1 MSRLF
6 ADLTDFPGE
15 GQAAPAPD
23 RPGPPGA
30 APGDSPESLPWPL
43 AVAEPPAAPEPAAE
57 PPEPPAPASAPVESP
72 AAPRKTTG
80 AARKKTARK
89 KAASKRIE
97 SPPTAE
103 EEAAAAE
110 EEAAAE
116 RERIEYVRGI
126 LAAAST
132 GKTQQ
137 AVAGQLG
144 VTAAEVGKIVGMYRG
159 NDRYMPEEPD
169 DLPLP
174 EIGVTEYARKVVA
187 GEIVMGLHVRNAC
200 ARHLRDLK
208 RSDIY
213 FDDSKANDVFRFLQR
228 MRATE
233 GQFAGHRLRLLAWQV
248 FVVGSIFGWLRRS
261 DGLRRFKKAWIEG
274 GKGMGKTPI
283 LGGVAHWGLLCDG
296 EPGAQIYFA
305 ASTEDQA
312 KIAFKDM
319 LSYIHG
325 WPWLWARL
333 DVKGD
338 RISVRGESGY
348 AVPLPWKHGGIGLAG
363 KRPYF
368 AIIDEAHEHRSGAV
382 MDSLELGLKFRRQGL
397 IVSITNSGERQA
409 GWAYEEHLVACA
421 IAAGTRED
429 DAYFSFVAGLDEAD
443 GPITA
448 APRSSWQKANPG
460 LERDLP
466 GYEFIAGQI
475 LRAKNNPSARPQ
487 IERFFGCRWGATD
500 KRQWIAS
507 DVWRGTVEGK
517 LPSSASLAGK
527 DCFLAFARDGD
538 DGAAAL
544 AFAWRTT
551 TDEGKA
557 DRVDLDVTVFVPE
570 DLMSEPLWE
579 TVDVSQP
586 GVVVV
591 EGRKMAGYGSMRDR
605 LGGAIRDALR
615 QQEVGGIAVDRASR
629 PYLESVLAA
638 NGVELADDANPWGGD
653 LYCREMRRHYA
664 PSKRKADGPIGM
676 PSAMTATTA
685 LIADGR
691 LRASANDVVA
701 VMLDALRLRDDEERG
716 LSPDT
721 EETGRNIA
729 PLFAVFAAVA
739 WAAQD
744 E

>member
-1 MSRLF
+1 MSGLF
-6 ADLTDFPGE
+6 SDLTDFPGE
-15 GQAAPAPD
+15 VRATPSPD
-23 RPGPPGA
+23 RPGPSGA
-30 APGDSPESLPWPL
+30 AVGDSPESLPWPL
-43 AVAEPPAAPEPAAE
+43 AVAEPPAAPEPAAA
-57 PPEPPAPASAPVESP
+57 PPEPPAPPPV
-72 AAPRKTTG
+72 PRKIAA

-89 KAASKRIE
+89 APARKVASKQE
-97 SPPTAE
+97 EPDEPTE
-103 EEAAAAE
+103 KEAAAAARAAE
-110 EEAAAE
+110 KEAA
-116 RERIEYVRGI
+116 RVERIRGI
-126 LAAAST
+126 LAMAASGVT
-132 GKTQQ
+132 NMV
-137 AVAGQLG
+137 VAGHFG
-144 VTAAEVGKIVGMYRG
+144 TSPSEVSKVIGMYRLNG
-159 NDRYMPEEPD
+159 EYMPDEPE

-174 EIGVTEYARKVVA
+174 DMGTTEYARKVVA

-200 ARHLRDLK
+200 ARHLRDLE
-208 RSDIY
+208 RTDIY
-213 FDDSKANDVFRFLQR
+213 FDEDKANDVFRFLQR

-233 GQFAGHRLRLLAWQV
+233 GQFAGHRLRLLGWQV

-261 DGLRRFKKAWIEG
+261 DGMRRFRKAWIEG

-312 KIAFKDM
+312 KIAFGDM
-319 LSYIHG
+319 RRYIDG

-333 DVKGD
+333 EAKGD
-338 RISVRGESGY
+338 KIAVIGETGY

-363 KRPYF
+363 KRPYYC
-368 AIIDEAHEHRSGAV
+368 IIDEAHEHRSGAV

-429 DAYFSFVAGLDEAD
+429 DSYFSFVCGLDEED
-443 GPITA
+443 GPITE
-448 APRSSWQKANPG
+448 APRESWMKANPG

-466 GYEFIAGQI
+466 GYEFIASQI

-500 KRQWIAS
+500 RRQWIAA
-507 DVWRGTVEGK
+507 DVWRGTVEGE

-538 DGAAAL
+538 DGVAAL
-544 AFAWRTT
+544 AFAWRTVA
-551 TDEGKA
+551 DDGKT
-557 DRVDLDVTVFVPE
+557 DRVDLDVTIFVPE

-591 EGRKMAGYGSMRDR
+591 EGRRMAGYGSMRDC
-605 LGGAIRDALR
+605 LGEAIREALR

-629 PYLESVLAA
+629 PYLETVLAA

-664 PSKRKADGPIGM
+664 PSKRKPDGPIGM

-685 LIADGR
+685 LIAEGR
-691 LRASANDVVA
+691 LRARANDVVA
-701 VMLDALRLRDDEERG
+701 VMLDALRLREDEERG
-716 LSPDT
+716 LSPDS